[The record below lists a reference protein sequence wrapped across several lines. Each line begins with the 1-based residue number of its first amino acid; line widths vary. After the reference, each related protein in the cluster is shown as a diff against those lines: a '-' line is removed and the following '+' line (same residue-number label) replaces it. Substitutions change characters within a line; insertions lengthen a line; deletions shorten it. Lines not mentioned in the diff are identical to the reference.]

1 MAVHPGVVDEPAGGP
16 VDRQVADPAGVPAR
30 AEDHET
36 DGEAGTAAGA
46 VLLRFGASRYAVAM
60 ADVAEVAPVPLVT
73 RIPGSPAW
81 LRGVA
86 NWRGRMLPV
95 LDLRPLLG
103 AGVVP
108 LPGSAR
114 LVVVGRDD
122 VVVGLVAEAVP
133 GVHDA
138 LLGDPA
144 PPPQTLPP
152 EARRLVVGQVSDGRG
167 PVAVLDVSAVLAL
180 REGVDR
186 RRHGG

>member
-1 MAVHPGVVDEPAGGP
+1 VAVHPDVVDDAAGPADGP
-16 VDRQVADPAGVPAR
+16 VGDPAATPAR
-30 AEDHET
+30 ADDH
-36 DGEAGTAAGA
+36 DPDAGTGTPAGA
-46 VLLRFGASRYAVAM
+46 VLLRFGASRYAVDM
-60 ADVAEVAPVPLVT
+60 AEVAEVAPVPPVT
-73 RIPGSPAW
+73 RIPGSPPW

-114 LVVVGRDD
+114 LVVVGRDE
-122 VVVGLVAEAVP
+122 VVVGLLAEAVP

-138 LLGDPA
+138 VLADAA

-152 EARRLVVGQVSDGRG
+152 EARRLVVGQVSDARG
-167 PVAVLDVSAVLAL
+167 PVAVLDVAAVLGL
-180 REGVDR
+180 RERVDR
-186 RRHGG
+186 RRHGA